1 MPNSIKTLLI
11 AGIATGGLL
20 AIYAFFNMSHQT
32 SPWYNVKSTVTE
44 ASRLL
49 TDGDHS
55 AFLKNVVPPAQLREM
70 TTKRSFDELVVSF
83 SSRKAKRLG
92 HMLRAAQDI
101 EPVYDDD
108 GNTAIFHF
116 QKAVSGENAIA
127 FTRIGRRW
135 YVASK
140 KTVPNTTPGNLA
152 PTFVAESVG
161 GRKIE
166 SDDLRGK
173 IVVLHFWATW
183 CGPCIRQMPAH
194 IDSLSQ
200 YDERDVEIIFICMD
214 GNDEETAKTI
224 DKYAIPFNNVLG
236 PDGWSE
242 YGANLLPM
250 DVVIDH
256 QGIIASNSIEDI
268 PRLLGNEE
276 AE

>member
-1 MPNSIKTLLI
+1 
-11 AGIATGGLL
+11 
-20 AIYAFFNMSHQT
+20 
-32 SPWYNVKSTVTE
+32 
-44 ASRLL
+44 L

-55 AFLKNVVPPAQLREM
+55 ALLKNVVPTAQLEEM
-70 TTKRSFDELVVSF
+70 TAKKSFDELVASF
-83 SSRKAKRLG
+83 RSRKAKRLG
-92 HMLRAAQDI
+92 LVLRAAQDI

-108 GNTAIFHF
+108 GSTAIFHF
-116 QKAVSGENAIA
+116 QKDVGGENAIA

-135 YVASK
+135 YIARK
-140 KTVPNTTPGNLA
+140 KTVVNTTPGNLA
-152 PTFVAESVG
+152 PTFVAEFVN

-194 IDSLSQ
+194 IDLLSQ
-200 YDERDVEIIFICMD
+200 YDKEDVETIFICMD

-224 DKYAIPFNNVLG
+224 EKYAIPFNNVLG

-250 DVVIDH
+250 DVVINH
-256 QGIIASNSIEDI
+256 QGVIASNSIEDV
-268 PRLLGNEE
+268 PRLLGNAE